1 MENTS
6 TIVSFLNIFLFC
18 SVFSDAVCILKCLKS
33 IRRHT
38 CIYVQ
43 YLSVTNEVL
52 SDPDAQMC
60 REEKQHWT
68 EDCRGAL

>member
-1 MENTS
+1 MDNNGK
-6 TIVSFLNIFLFC
+6 NIYYCQF
-18 SVFSDAVCILKCLKS
+18 SKYIFSDAVCILKCLKS

-60 REEKQHWT
+60 REEKQH
-68 EDCRGAL
+68 

>member
-1 MENTS
+1 MEKTS

-18 SVFSDAVCILKCLKS
+18 SVFSDAVCILKS

-60 REEKQHWT
+60 REEKQH
-68 EDCRGAL
+68 